1 VAQTIVFCRLR
12 CLPAGHVL
20 LAALCAPLACG
31 QTSFPPPQRDEPVL
45 STVAE
50 VAQVDALVTGA
61 QGLPV
66 AGLTTAD
73 FEVWR
78 NNLPLQVLS
87 AACVRNPRT
96 VLLVVDDLGLSL
108 EAINS
113 VRAALGKFVEEQ
125 MRPGDRAAIVR
136 TGVGSGAVQ
145 TFTGAKDSLHAAIDQ
160 VKCHPARIAGNLVAG
175 RLVAGSQN
183 AFSAGSRAAIRF
195 AVEGLRQLPG
205 RKAVVVLSSNLAM
218 FRNAL
223 ESAARL
229 VDSANQAA
237 AVLYGLDPDIA
248 PDTDT
253 NAAARSRAAVSF
265 AVLAEQTGGAV
276 ILPDA
281 GLTGALDRVLREQDG
296 YYLIDYHPEASLT
309 PLAGTITVRVKRE
322 DLLVRSRTGHIVSP
336 GNPSDSIRMDTIQM
350 TRRQQMVQA
359 VTDPFSSPGIRVRLT
374 GIFIN
379 SAEPGSQGASL
390 SYQVAAL
397 SYIDARDLGFIHY
410 RNGVHRYGLD
420 VLILVCSEDGQ
431 IVQENSRGFSMD
443 MSDGD
448 YRRALTHGLVFTL
461 SVPLP
466 LPGPY
471 HIRAIVGDGITGKI
485 GFASQ
490 FLEVPDANGRQF
502 SLSSILLMGD
512 KSTNPI
518 ARPPG
523 IHLDVTNENPAIRI
537 FKPGQSIV
545 YGYTVLNALAG
556 TDKKAALEAQT
567 RLFRNGRAV
576 FEAQPLLLAVPTGA
590 DPKRL
595 DVGGKIT
602 LSSSIEPGDYVF
614 YVTVA
619 DKLAPDQPRRVA
631 QAADFRIEP

>member
-1 VAQTIVFCRLR
+1 MLR
-12 CLPAGHVL
+12 TLL
-20 LAALCAPLACG
+20 LAALWVPLACG
-31 QTSFPPPQRDEPVL
+31 QIFP
-45 STVAE
+45 TVPE
-50 VAQVDALVTGA
+50 VVQVDALVTGA

-66 AGLTTAD
+66 ADLTAAD

-78 NNLPLQVLS
+78 NFEVGKQEPLQILS
-87 AACVRNPRT
+87 AAYVRNPRT

-108 EAINS
+108 DAINS
-113 VRAALGKFVEEQ
+113 VRAALGKFVDEQ

-145 TFTGAKDSLHAAIDQ
+145 TFTGAKDLLHAAIDQ
-160 VKCHPARIAGNLVAG
+160 VKCHPARIAGNV
-175 RLVAGSQN
+175 VAGSLI

-237 AVLYGLDPDIA
+237 AVLYGLDPDID

-253 NAAARSRAAVSF
+253 NAAARSMVAVSF

-276 ILPDA
+276 IAPDT

-296 YYLIDYHPEASLT
+296 YYLIDYHPKASLT
-309 PLAGTITVRVKRE
+309 PLAGTITVRVKRQG
-322 DLLVRSRTGHIVSP
+322 LLVRSRTGRIVIP
-336 GNPSDSIRMDTIQM
+336 GNTSETIRMDTIQM
-350 TRRQQMVQA
+350 APRQQMLQA
-359 VTDPFSSPGIRVRLT
+359 VADPFSSPGIRVRLT
-374 GIFIN
+374 GIFVN
-379 SAEPGSQGASL
+379 SAEPGSPGAAL

-410 RNGVHRYGLD
+410 LNGVHRYGLD

-448 YRRALTHGLVFTL
+448 YRRALTHGLVFAL

-466 LPGPY
+466 LPGPFQ
-471 HIRAIVGDGITGKI
+471 IRAIVGDGITGKV

-490 FLEVPDANGRQF
+490 FLEVPDADGKQF
-502 SLSSILLMGD
+502 SLSSILLMGE

-523 IHLDVTNENPAIRI
+523 IQLDVTNENPAIRI

-545 YGYTVLNALAG
+545 YRYAVLNALAG
-556 TDKKAALEAQT
+556 PDKKPALEAQT

-576 FEAQPLLLAVPTGA
+576 FEAQPLLLAVPTGE

-595 DVGGKIT
+595 AVAGKIT
-602 LSSSIEPGDYVF
+602 LSSSMEPGDYVL

-631 QAADFRIEP
+631 QAGDFRIEP